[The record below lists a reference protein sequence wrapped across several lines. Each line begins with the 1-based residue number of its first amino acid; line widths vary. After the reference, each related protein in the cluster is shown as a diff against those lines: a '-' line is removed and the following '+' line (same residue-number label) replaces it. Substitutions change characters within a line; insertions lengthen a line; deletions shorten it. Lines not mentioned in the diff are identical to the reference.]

1 MASRED
7 ELEQIKR
14 LDLRVLA
21 ADLLGYTVCVKKSS
35 PGSTAMDGPDGG
47 RVLIGLAGDGHYVF
61 YAVKGQA
68 SGSIIDLYQHHHPG
82 TSIGEVR
89 KAVRPFLE
97 GGMGSVPGVPP
108 RLPHR
113 SFDSAPSLPELGPL
127 RLIAKDILGVQARY
141 AGFEPVGGHHGY
153 LCDERKLPSAIL
165 CHPRFA
171 ERIRVDER
179 GNAIFPHFNADGL
192 CGWEARNR
200 GFTSFAAGGA
210 KGLWCSVPA
219 EGDDRLAIV
228 ESAIDA
234 LSYAAIRG
242 TALARLVSFSG
253 GLNPGQPEL
262 LTRAMQRMPAGSRII
277 AAVDNDEA
285 GDRYVDRLAELVE
298 GLDREDLVFVEDRP
312 EQRGADWNDVV
323 RKITLSPSTFPP
335 GLKPGF

>member
-1 MASRED
+1 MASRAD

-21 ADLLGYTVCVKKSS
+21 AELLGYTVCVRKSS
-35 PGSTAMDGPDGG
+35 RGSTAMDGPDGG
-47 RVLIGLAGDGHYVF
+47 RILIGLAGDGHYVF

-82 TSIGEVR
+82 ASIGEVR

-97 GGMGSVPGVPP
+97 GGMGTVPGAP
-108 RLPHR
+108 PHR
-113 SFDSAPSLPELGPL
+113 FPVSLLSGLGPL
-127 RLIAKDILGVQARY
+127 RPIEKDLLGVRARY
-141 AGFEPVGGHHGY
+141 AGFEPVGSYHRY
-153 LCDERKLPSAIL
+153 LCAERGLPVAVL
-165 CHPRFA
+165 AEPRFA

-192 CGWEARNR
+192 CGWEARNS
-200 GFTSFAAGGA
+200 GFMSFAAGGI

-219 EGDDRLAIV
+219 ENDDRLVIA

-242 TALARLVSFSG
+242 AARARFVSFSG
-253 GLNPGQPEL
+253 GLNSGQPEL
-262 LTRAMQRMPAGSRII
+262 LVRAMDRMPAGSRII

-285 GDRYVDRLAELVE
+285 GDRYVDRLGELVD
-298 GLDREDLVFVEDRP
+298 GLGREDLVFLEDRP
-312 EQRGADWNDVV
+312 VERGDDWNDAL
-323 RKITLSPSTFPP
+323 RSFSGSPRTHGGGRPEP
-335 GLKPGF
+335 G

>member
-1 MASRED
+1 MASRAD

-21 ADLLGYTVCVKKSS
+21 AELLGYAVCVRKSS
-35 PGSTAMDGPDGG
+35 RGSTAMDGPDGN
-47 RVLIGLAGDGHYVF
+47 RILIGLAGDGHYVCCS
-61 YAVKGQA
+61 VKGQA

-82 TSIGEVR
+82 ASIGEVR

-97 GGMGSVPGVPP
+97 GGTGNVPGAP
-108 RLPHR
+108 PHR
-113 SFDSAPSLPELGPL
+113 SPVSLLSGLGPL
-127 RLIAKDILGVQARY
+127 RPIEKDALGVRARY
-141 AGFEPVGGHHGY
+141 AGFEPVGDHHGY

-192 CGWEARNR
+192 CGWEARNH

-219 EGDDRLAIV
+219 EGDDRLVIV

-242 TALARLVSFSG
+242 TARARLVSFSG

-262 LTRAMQRMPAGSRII
+262 LARAMQRMPAGSRII

-285 GDRYVDRLAELVE
+285 GDRYVDRLAELVG
-298 GLDREDLVFVEDRP
+298 GLDREDQIFVEDRP
-312 EQRGADWNDVV
+312 TGRGRDWNDEL
-323 RKITLSPSTFPP
+323 RSGSASPRPP
-335 GLKPGF
+335 EGGRPEPG